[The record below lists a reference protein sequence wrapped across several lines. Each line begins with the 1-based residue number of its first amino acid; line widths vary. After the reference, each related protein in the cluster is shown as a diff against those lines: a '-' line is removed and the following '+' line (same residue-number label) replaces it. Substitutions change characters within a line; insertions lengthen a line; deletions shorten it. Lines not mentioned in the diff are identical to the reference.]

1 MKKSIILLIIFSIIS
16 ITLFIVVNKK
26 QQPDNYEYNNDF
38 SKTTKNYI
46 DNELYSTN
54 KETISL
60 YNGILTYTSNVIY
73 TDKNIEPIT
82 ITYYLKYKENKDSIE
97 TNDKTY
103 YVNDTRLC
111 LETIKCE
118 EPYTIYG
125 FIKENKKE
133 NITKKKYITTKKSI
147 KPSEKGTELYVVI
160 DQDNKLTPPYKR
172 LLNKIIFDF
181 DIKVNYIELTKKN
194 KNELTEKYNITNP
207 PTTLLFVNGE
217 LKDTEEQIT
226 THKSLYSYLYFR
238 GIDYR

>member
-1 MKKSIILLIIFSIIS
+1 MKRKIIL
-16 ITLFIVVNKK
+16 TMMFIMIALNTYAYWNSV
-26 QQPDNYEYNNDF
+26 QLDGEYTYNNEF
-38 SKTTKNYI
+38 SKTTKNVI
-46 DNELYSTN
+46 NGELYSTKN
-54 KETISL
+54 ETIFL
-60 YNGILTYTSNVIY
+60 QNGILVHTIQITYTDQQIKPIAITSYLEY
-73 TDKNIEPIT
+73 TEEKDT
-82 ITYYLKYKENKDSIE
+82 IVTG
-97 TNDKTY
+97 DKTY

-111 LETIKCE
+111 LESISCE

-125 FIKENKKE
+125 YIKENKKE
-133 NITKKKYITTKKSI
+133 NITKKESITTRKSI
-147 KPSEKGTELYVVI
+147 SPSEKGTELYVII
-160 DQDNKLTPPYKR
+160 DSDSKLTPPYKR